1 MQHKTGPPRT
11 QMTLL
16 PEAIEDYIA
25 QENPVRFIDALVDN
39 LDLVQLG
46 FLKAQVA
53 STGRPPYQ
61 PGDLLKLFI
70 YGYLNRIRSSRRLE
84 QETAR
89 NLEVRWLLRNIQPD
103 HKTISDFRKD
113 NRIAL
118 KSVTRQFVV
127 LCKQLDLFGAELVAI
142 DGSKFKASN
151 SKQRLWTKAKLRERI
166 RQIDTTIEEYLKLLE
181 TNDQQET
188 VRPTK
193 VQEKIDSLQH
203 RMKQYTTLLE
213 QLESTNTI
221 QVALTDPDCRLMI
234 GNGKINAAYNIQTA
248 VDSKHKLIV
257 AYEVTNDINDRYQLA
272 SMAQLAKKSLGVD
285 TLAVVADKGYVTG
298 TELYQCEQLGI
309 TTYVPFTQATERHR
323 SNVPTPEY
331 YHANFQYNKERDC
344 YICPQQQELQRRYTV
359 WIQRQLKTV
368 YASSACRLCS
378 VKSQC
383 STNIQGRHIYR
394 TQHEELMQSLR
405 RRNQQNPE
413 ILKGRKCLSE
423 HPFGTIKHAWNQGYL
438 LLRGFEKVRAEIS
451 LSVLAY
457 NIRRAITILG
467 VSNLIRTLEIA

>member
-1 MQHKTGPPRT
+1 MQHKTGTPRT
-11 QMTLL
+11 QMTLM

-39 LDLVQLG
+39 LNLVQLG

-53 STGRPPYQ
+53 HTGRPPYQ

-127 LCKQLDLFGAELVAI
+127 LCQQMDLFGAELVAI

-188 VRPTK
+188 ARPIK

-213 QLESTNTI
+213 QLESTNTN
-221 QVALTDPDCRLMI
+221 QVALTDPDCRMMI
-234 GNGKINAAYNIQTA
+234 GNGKTNAAYNIQTA
-248 VDSKHKLIV
+248 VDSKHKLII
-257 AYEVTNDINDRYQLA
+257 AYEVTNDINDRYQLT
-272 SMAQLAKKSLGVD
+272 SMAQLAKNSLGVD

-298 TELYQCEQLGI
+298 TELHQCEQLGI
-309 TTYVPFTQATERHR
+309 TTYVPFTQATERRR

-331 YHANFQYNKERDC
+331 YHANFQYNKEHDC
-344 YICPQQQELQRRYTV
+344 YICPQQQELKRRYTV
-359 WIQRQLKTV
+359 WVQRQLKTV
-368 YASSACRLCS
+368 YASSACQLCS

-383 STNIQGRHIYR
+383 STNIQGRRIYR

-413 ILKGRKCLSE
+413 ILKERKCLSE

-467 VSNLIRTLEIA
+467 VSNLIRTLEIV

>member
-1 MQHKTGPPRT
+1 MQHKTGTPRT
-11 QMTLL
+11 QMTLM

-39 LDLVQLG
+39 LNLVQLG

-53 STGRPPYQ
+53 NTGRPPYQ

-118 KSVTRQFVV
+118 KSVTQQFVV
-127 LCKQLDLFGAELVAI
+127 LCQQLDLFGAELVAI

-166 RQIDTTIEEYLKLLE
+166 QQIDTTIEEYLKLLE

-213 QLESTNTI
+213 QLESTNTN

-234 GNGKINAAYNIQTA
+234 GNGKTNAAYNIQTA

-272 SMAQLAKKSLGVD
+272 SMAQLAKNSLGVD
-285 TLAVVADKGYVTG
+285 TLTVVADKGYVTG

-309 TTYVPFTQATERHR
+309 TTYVPFTQATERRR

-359 WIQRQLKTV
+359 WVQRQLKTV
-368 YASSACRLCS
+368 YASSACRLCL

-383 STNIQGRHIYR
+383 STNIQGRRIYR

-413 ILKGRKCLSE
+413 ILKERKCLSE

-457 NIRRAITILG
+457 NIRRVITILG
-467 VSNLIRTLEIA
+467 VSNLLRTLAIA

>member
-1 MQHKTGPPRT
+1 MQHKTGTPRT
-11 QMTLL
+11 QMTLM

-39 LDLVQLG
+39 LNLVQLG

-53 STGRPPYQ
+53 NTGRPPYQ

-84 QETAR
+84 QETIR

-127 LCKQLDLFGAELVAI
+127 LCQQLDLFGAELVAI

-166 RQIDTTIEEYLKLLE
+166 QQIDMTIDEYLRLLE

-272 SMAQLAKKSLGVD
+272 SMAQLAKNSLGVD
-285 TLAVVADKGYVTG
+285 MLAVVADKGYATG

-323 SNVPTPEY
+323 
-331 YHANFQYNKERDC
+331 
-344 YICPQQQELQRRYTV
+344 
-359 WIQRQLKTV
+359 
-368 YASSACRLCS
+368 
-378 VKSQC
+378 
-383 STNIQGRHIYR
+383 
-394 TQHEELMQSLR
+394 
-405 RRNQQNPE
+405 
-413 ILKGRKCLSE
+413 
-423 HPFGTIKHAWNQGYL
+423 
-438 LLRGFEKVRAEIS
+438 
-451 LSVLAY
+451 
-457 NIRRAITILG
+457 
-467 VSNLIRTLEIA
+467 